1 MAEKSWKHGNGEA
14 AMLLAS
20 VYENSDDKEDQ
31 EKAFRWYERAAEAGI
46 PEALA
51 ELAYDYD
58 QGFVV
63 EKTERK
69 LSLYIRKPLP
79 WATKKASCP
88 SRSCASKKKTRKT
101 ASST

>member
-1 MAEKSWKHGNGEA
+1 
-14 AMLLAS
+14 MLLAS

-63 EKTERK
+63 EKDRK
-69 LSLYIRKPLP
+69 KAVSLY
-79 WATKKASCP
+79 KKAIAMGHEESLMS